1 MSNGTEDCKGSET
14 SLATYALLDALNKK
28 GLLPFEFVGN
38 TEGHD
43 LFEHGLDVAV
53 TDGFTGNIL
62 LKCVES
68 TAKFFS
74 HTMKAAIKSSFM
86 AMLGALGMS
95 SVFKTLR
102 KRMSADAVGG
112 SPLIGV
118 NGLSIIAHGSATGV
132 AILNAIRMAC
142 DMHGNNINEQI
153 VKHMGAINEALKE
166 VSAE

>member
-1 MSNGTEDCKGSET
+1 
-14 SLATYALLDALNKK
+14 
-28 GLLPFEFVGN
+28 
-38 TEGHD
+38 
-43 LFEHGLDVAV
+43 VAV

-74 HTMKAAIKSSFM
+74 HTMKAAIKSSVL
-86 AMLGALGMS
+86 AMIGAIGMS

-142 DMHGNNINEQI
+142 ELHENNVNKQI
-153 VKHMGAINEALKE
+153 VEYMGSINEALKE
-166 VSAE
+166 INSAE